1 MVGRSPL
8 RPSAPSVLLTW
19 SALCASTVAAGRTV
33 SVRQPPLSHAVIR
46 PAASAVR
53 RASWCPARSGAR
65 IDIQGG
71 IALERKCALVRLTL
85 VGLASISNS
94 ARLMYALPVDVA
106 RLKRLIHINSRWLPC
121 RTTLLFHA
129 DRIIDSLVRCSLWG
143 RLQLWKV
150 LARTVLHDLPADRFT
165 RGRWTHTRAECLDP

>member
-1 MVGRSPL
+1 MLPIVIFPALLRTVAPSGDPHGRLRSPSGEHP
-8 RPSAPSVLLTW
+8 R
-19 SALCASTVAAGRTV
+19 
-33 SVRQPPLSHAVIR
+33 
-46 PAASAVR
+46 
-53 RASWCPARSGAR
+53 CPTRSGAR

-121 RTTLLFHA
+121 RTTRLFHA
-129 DRIIDSLVRCSLWG
+129 DRIIDSLVRCSLPH
-143 RLQLWKV
+143 RLHLWMV
-150 LARTVLHDLPADRFT
+150 LARTLLHNLPAARFP
-165 RGRWTHTRAECLDP
+165 RDRWTPTSAWCLDT